1 MIILNG
7 FKEINFDPRLIPGA
21 EKFGKSPDKIDF
33 DKNAAL
39 LGCIGACKFELFN
52 VKKELIWEIGG
63 DFLRFAFVPGCAQ
76 IWLVKKTSELACELL
91 VYDYER
97 NLIAKDELD
106 ALRSGGALVLVKPL
120 GAAVAVEFDCG
131 ADGSS
136 GFLAR
141 LENGKIKAL
150 PYGENVFLS
159 LLDGERALFM
169 SSSKNLAFIARAS
182 DLARLREINFDQ
194 TQLARDLD
202 GEFLLNGIIPLSL
215 SIWLVTSV
223 SFASGYRHYVF
234 DAQNLRFIDEAAI
247 EGFLPYAQEWGYVRS
262 EITALKL
269 VEGKIAAFWDKII
282 KNVTKKNKETQII
295 RRYFTAD
302 FADIVAQILAAVE
315 LGDKG

>member
-7 FKEINFDPRLIPGA
+7 FKEVNFDPRLIPGA

-39 LGCIGACKFELFN
+39 IGCIGAYKFELFN

-63 DFLRFAFVPGCAQ
+63 DFLRFAFVPECAQ

-97 NLIAKDELD
+97 NLIAKEELD
-106 ALRSGGALVLVKPL
+106 ALRSGGALVWVKPL

-131 ADGSS
+131 ADGFS

-182 DLARLREINFDQ
+182 DLKRLKEINFDQ

-215 SIWLVTSV
+215 GVWLVTSV
-223 SFASGYRHYVF
+223 SLASGYRHYVF

-302 FADIVAQILAAVE
+302 FADVVAQILAAVK

>member
-1 MIILNG
+1 MIILND
-7 FKEINFDPRLIPGA
+7 FKEVNFDPRLIPGA

-63 DFLRFAFVPGCAQ
+63 DFLHFAFVPGCAQ

-97 NLIAKDELD
+97 NLIAKEEFD

-120 GAAVAVEFDCG
+120 GAGGAVGGGCG
-131 ADGSS
+131 AGGGLG
-136 GFLAR
+136 GFAR

-169 SSSKNLAFIARAS
+169 SSSKNLAFIAHAS

-202 GEFLLNGIIPLSL
+202 GEFLLNGIIPLSR
-215 SIWLVTSV
+215 SFWLVTSV

-269 VEGKIAAFWDKII
+269 VEDKIAAFWDKII

-302 FADIVAQILAAVE
+302 FADVVAQILAAVE

>member
-1 MIILNG
+1 MP
-7 FKEINFDPRLIPGA
+7 E
-21 EKFGKSPDKIDF
+21 
-33 DKNAAL
+33 
-39 LGCIGACKFELFN
+39 C
-52 VKKELIWEIGG
+52 V
-63 DFLRFAFVPGCAQ
+63 Q
-76 IWLVKKTSELACELL
+76 IWLVKKTSELSCELL
-91 VYDYER
+91 VYDHER
-97 NLIAKDELD
+97 NLIAKEELD
-106 ALRSGGALVLVKPL
+106 ALRSGGTLVCVKPL

-136 GFLAR
+136 GFLAW

-202 GEFLLNGIIPLSL
+202 GEFLLNGIIPLGRSF
-215 SIWLVTSV
+215 WLVTSV

-302 FADIVAQILAAVE
+302 FADVVAQILAAVE

>member
-7 FKEINFDPRLIPGA
+7 FKEVNFDPRLIPGA

-39 LGCIGACKFELFN
+39 IGCIGAFKFELFN

-63 DFLRFAFVPGCAQ
+63 DFLHFAFVPECAQ
-76 IWLVKKTSELACELL
+76 IWLVKKTSELL

-97 NLIAKDELD
+97 NLIAKEEFD
-106 ALRSGGALVLVKPL
+106 ALRSGGALVWVKPL

-131 ADGSS
+131 ANGFS
-136 GFLAR
+136 GYLAR

-150 PYGENVFLS
+150 PYGENIFLS

-202 GEFLLNGIIPLSL
+202 GEFLLNGIIPLSR
-215 SIWLVTSV
+215 SFWLVTSV

-269 VEGKIAAFWDKII
+269 VEGKIAAFCDKII

-302 FADIVAQILAAVE
+302 FADVVAQILAAVE
-315 LGDKG
+315 LGGKG

>member
-1 MIILNG
+1 M
-7 FKEINFDPRLIPGA
+7 
-21 EKFGKSPDKIDF
+21 
-33 DKNAAL
+33 
-39 LGCIGACKFELFN
+39 
-52 VKKELIWEIGG
+52 
-63 DFLRFAFVPGCAQ
+63 
-76 IWLVKKTSELACELL
+76 

-97 NLIAKDELD
+97 NLIAKEELD
-106 ALRSGGALVLVKPL
+106 ALRSGGALVCVKPL

-131 ADGSS
+131 ADGFS

-215 SIWLVTSV
+215 SVWLVTSV

-302 FADIVAQILAAVE
+302 FADVVAQILAAVE

>member
-39 LGCIGACKFELFN
+39 VGCIGACKFELFN

-63 DFLRFAFVPGCAQ
+63 DFLRFAFVSGCAQ
-76 IWLVKKTSELACELL
+76 IWLVKKTSELL

-97 NLIAKDELD
+97 NLIAKEEFD
-106 ALRSGGALVLVKPL
+106 ALRSGGALVWVKPL

-131 ADGSS
+131 ADGFS
-136 GFLAR
+136 GYLAR

-150 PYGENVFLS
+150 PYGENIFLS

-182 DLARLREINFDQ
+182 DLARLMEINFDQ
-194 TQLARDLD
+194 TQLARNLD

-215 SIWLVTSV
+215 GVWLVTSV

-247 EGFLPYAQEWGYVRS
+247 EGFLPYTQEWGYVRS

-282 KNVTKKNKETQII
+282 KNVTKKTKK
-295 RRYFTAD
+295 RR
-302 FADIVAQILAAVE
+302 
-315 LGDKG
+315 

>member
-39 LGCIGACKFELFN
+39 IGCIGACKFELFN

-63 DFLRFAFVPGCAQ
+63 DFLHFTFVPGCAQ

-97 NLIAKDELD
+97 NLIAKEELD
-106 ALRSGGALVLVKPL
+106 ALRSEGALVLVKPL
-120 GAAVAVEFDCG
+120 G

-159 LLDGERALFM
+159 LLDGEQALFM

-182 DLARLREINFDQ
+182 DLKRLKEINFDQ

-202 GEFLLNGIIPLSL
+202 GEFLLNGIIPLSR
-215 SIWLVTSV
+215 SFWLVTSV

-234 DAQNLRFIDEAAI
+234 DAQNFRFIDEAAI

-302 FADIVAQILAAVE
+302 FADVVAQILAAVE